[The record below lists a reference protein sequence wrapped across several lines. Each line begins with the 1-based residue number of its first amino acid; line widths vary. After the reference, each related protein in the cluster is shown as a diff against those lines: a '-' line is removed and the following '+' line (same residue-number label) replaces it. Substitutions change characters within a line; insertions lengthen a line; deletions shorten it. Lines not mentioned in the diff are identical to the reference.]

1 MSEKFVLTVSISSET
16 DLVGNY
22 PLETIIG
29 CQGGKCNYV
38 YEEGVFTLD
47 GFNIEVDSLEF
58 LNLFMSD
65 NSKLINK
72 EF

>member
-1 MSEKFVLTVSISSET
+1 MSEKFVLTVSISSEAVF
-16 DLVGNY
+16 VGNY

-29 CQGGKCNYV
+29 CLGGKCNYA

-47 GFNIEVDSLEF
+47 GFNIEVDALEF